1 MYMKPDTAYKVTK
14 GNTDG
19 SIRVDDIIY
28 VDKEDGSIVIPRWDK
43 RFNKEEL
50 TDSVTD
56 FECEVDSAW
65 EIIRTANTVLVK
77 REWKKW
83 CGVLLFQGNTYNDLD
98 NDNKKVKSKESLFE
112 MAEKK
117 FFGEE
122 ELLTEIAKYLK
133 SRKAQKNY
141 PTRVSWEMQLELL
154 KKLPKQFRASSVRRS
169 TLNGYRQIAFDT
181 NSYTSNTYNTGENLT
196 FSKSD
201 SHKHNIS
208 KIGF

>member
-1 MYMKPDTAYKVTK
+1 MKPDVVYKVTK
-14 GNTDG
+14 GNTEG
-19 SIRVDDIIY
+19 S
-28 VDKEDGSIVIPRWDK
+28 
-43 RFNKEEL
+43 N
-50 TDSVTD
+50 
-56 FECEVDSAW
+56 
-65 EIIRTANTVLVK
+65 K
-77 REWKKW
+77 REWKKVNA
-83 CGVLLFQGNTYNDLD
+83 VLLFQGNDYTDLD
-98 NDNKKVKSKESLFE
+98 KSTKKTKSKESLFE

-117 FFGEE
+117 FFGDE
-122 ELLTEIAKYLK
+122 ELLSEIDKYLK

-154 KKLPKQFRASSVRRS
+154 KKLPKQFRVNSVRRS

-181 NSYTSNTYNTGENLT
+181 TSSYTSNTYNTGENLT

>member
-1 MYMKPDTAYKVTK
+1 M
-14 GNTDG
+14 
-19 SIRVDDIIY
+19 
-28 VDKEDGSIVIPRWDK
+28 
-43 RFNKEEL
+43 
-50 TDSVTD
+50 
-56 FECEVDSAW
+56 
-65 EIIRTANTVLVK
+65 
-77 REWKKW
+77 
-83 CGVLLFQGNTYNDLD
+83 LLFQGNDYTDLD
-98 NDNKKVKSKESLFE
+98 KSTKKTKSKESLFE

-117 FFGEE
+117 FFGDK
-122 ELLTEIAKYLK
+122 ELLSEIDKYLK

-154 KKLPKQFRASSVRRS
+154 KKLPKQFRVNSVRRS

-181 NSYTSNTYNTGENLT
+181 TSFYTSNTYNTGENLT